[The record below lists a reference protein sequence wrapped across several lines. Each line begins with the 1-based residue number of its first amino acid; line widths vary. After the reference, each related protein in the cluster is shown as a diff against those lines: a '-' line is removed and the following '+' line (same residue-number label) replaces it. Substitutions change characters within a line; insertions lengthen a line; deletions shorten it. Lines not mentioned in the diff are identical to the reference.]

1 MTASTAFTFLGYDVR
16 GNVSAVHLDRLT
28 TSVPASRSCVV
39 DQLILG
45 ARSHSAL
52 RLFGGAGSPV
62 VVVQQP
68 GQQLGQPLSLL
79 G

>member
-1 MTASTAFTFLGYDVR
+1 MTPMPGAAAGSPPTREPGLGIHYVVGSR
-16 GNVSAVHLDRLT
+16 PRSQSAPRLY
-28 TSVPASRSCVV
+28 
-39 DQLILG
+39 
-45 ARSHSAL
+45 
-52 RLFGGAGSPV
+52 GGAGSPV